1 MIIKQ
6 PTYADAINALVSG
19 AEFRASGIDDIEWL
33 NGTTPI
39 PTAEIQT
46 KLDEL
51 TADYEASAY
60 AIARQDAYP
69 TIKEQLDMMYHDQV
83 NGTTTWKDA
92 INAIKQEI
100 PKGGN

>member
-39 PTAEIQT
+39 STAEIQT

-60 AIARQDAYP
+60 AIARRDAYP